1 MLYNHGR
8 RHFKMSQKKLP
19 TGILFIDSSRID
31 VYDSSKNT
39 VLSLDFP
46 QELIRYSEILD
57 REKLHD
63 LVKSF
68 IETNKLVP
76 SSLIVVLAKNILF
89 QKDFVKDQETQEQQQ
104 LQAQTFIDNVPFEA
118 IGSKIVPLDKGI
130 RVIAANADLYE
141 SIMSTFQQLGFSIQS
156 LLPVTLFGDDIQ
168 IERLTTESE
177 KIFAGK
183 SESLR
188 KYSLISDSGNF
199 VAGKEEEVI
208 KKKNNV
214 MIIASVG
221 MFAVAGFL
229 VIFAVFFLK

>member
-1 MLYNHGR
+1 MAA
-8 RHFKMSQKKLP
+8 KKLP
-19 TGILFIDSSRID
+19 TGILFIDGNRID
-31 VYDSSKNT
+31 VYNSSKNT
-39 VLSLDFP
+39 VLSLDIP
-46 QELIRYSEILD
+46 QEVVKYSEVLD
-57 REKLHD
+57 REKLH
-63 LVKSF
+63 LMAKSF
-68 IETNKLVP
+68 IETNKLAP
-76 SSLIVVLAKNILF
+76 SSLIVVLAKTILF
-89 QKDFVKDQETQEQQQ
+89 QKDFVKDRETEGQQE
-104 LQAQTFIDNVPFEA
+104 LQAQDFIDNVPFESV
-118 IGSKIVPLDKGI
+118 GSKIVPLEKGV

-156 LLPVTLFGDDIQ
+156 LLPVTLFGDEIQ

-177 KIFAGK
+177 KIFSQK

-214 MIIASVG
+214 MIVVSVC
-221 MFAVAGFL
+221 MFAVAGAL

>member
-1 MLYNHGR
+1 MAG
-8 RHFKMSQKKLP
+8 KKLP
-19 TGILFIDSSRID
+19 TGILFIDNNRID
-31 VYDSSKNT
+31 VYTSAKNA
-39 VLSLDFP
+39 VISLDFT
-46 QELIRYSEILD
+46 QEIIRYSEVLD
-57 REKLHD
+57 QEKLH
-63 LVKSF
+63 LQVKSF
-68 IETNKLVP
+68 IETNKLTP

-89 QKDFVKDQETQEQQQ
+89 QKDFPKDQETEEQQQ
-104 LQAQTFIDNVPFEA
+104 LQAQDFIDNVPFESV
-118 IGSKIVPLDKGI
+118 GSKIVPLEKGI

-141 SIMSTFQQLGFSIQS
+141 SIMSTFQQSGFSIQS
-156 LLPVTLFGDDIQ
+156 LLPITLYGDDIQ

-177 KIFAGK
+177 KIFSGK

-214 MIIASVG
+214 MIVASAL
-221 MFAVAGFL
+221 MFIVAGAL

>member
-1 MLYNHGR
+1 MAA
-8 RHFKMSQKKLP
+8 KKLP
-19 TGILFIDSSRID
+19 TGILFIDGNRID
-31 VYDSSKNT
+31 VYNSLKNT
-39 VLSLDFP
+39 VVSLDFP
-46 QELIRYSEILD
+46 QEVIRYSEVLD
-57 REKLHD
+57 REKLHAQI
-63 LVKSF
+63 KSL
-68 IETNKLVP
+68 IETNKIVP

-89 QKDFVKDQETQEQQQ
+89 QKDFVKDQETQEQQE
-104 LQAQTFIDNVPFEA
+104 LAAQDFIDSVPFESV
-118 IGSKIVPLDKGI
+118 GSKIVPLEKGI

-156 LLPVTLFGDDIQ
+156 LLPVTLFGDEIQ

-177 KIFAGK
+177 KIFSGK

-188 KYSLISDSGNF
+188 KYSLVSDSGNF
-199 VAGKEEEVI
+199 VAVKEEEVI

-221 MFAVAGFL
+221 MFLIAGVL

>member
-1 MLYNHGR
+1 MERGIL
-8 RHFKMSQKKLP
+8 KMAAKKLP
-19 TGILFIDSSRID
+19 TGTLFIDSNRID
-31 VYDSSKNT
+31 VYNSFKKV

-46 QELIRYSEILD
+46 QEIIRYTEVLD
-57 REKLHD
+57 REKLHAQ
-63 LVKSF
+63 LKLF
-68 IETNKLVP
+68 IETNKLTP

-89 QKDFVKDQETQEQQQ
+89 EKDFVKDQETEEQQE
-104 LQAQTFIDNVPFEA
+104 LQAQDFVDNVPFEA
-118 IGSKIVPLDKGI
+118 VGSKIVPLEKGI

-177 KIFAGK
+177 KIFSSK

-188 KYSLISDSGNF
+188 KYSLVSDSGNF

-208 KKKNNV
+208 KKKNNT

-221 MFAVAGFL
+221 MFIVAGAL
-229 VIFAVFFLK
+229 IIFAVFFLK